1 MKVLKDEFDRRGI
14 AVVLVSFADPERLAV
29 YQERHHWPF
38 PILADPERIAYRAFA
53 LNRLSWLQVFSLSTL
68 KLYLR
73 LLREGKRLQ
82 NYGKDDYYQS
92 GGDFLVDGERNIIFA
107 YRSEDPADR
116 PPLEKLLEIVDRAAR
131 NHA

>member
-1 MKVLKDEFDRRGI
+1 MKVRKDEFDRLGI
-14 AVVLVSFADPERLAV
+14 AVVLVSFAEPERLAV

-92 GGDFLVDGERNIIFA
+92 GGDFLVDGERNILFA

-116 PPLEKLLEIVDRAAR
+116 PPLEQLLKIVVDRKA
-131 NHA
+131 